1 MEYSIAKDAAFCL
14 CCYLFKPE
22 RGDQGG
28 GDCFVR
34 EGFRNWKSKQCLYK
48 HVGDHNSIHTQCL
61 RACEDLMN
69 ASQHIEVSLSKQSD
83 QVRADYRTRLT
94 ASIDCIRFLL
104 CQGLSFR
111 GHDESEKSTNEGN
124 FLELLHFL
132 SDHNEDIKRVVL
144 KNAPD
149 NLKMIAPKIQKD
161 IVNAATIETTNI
173 ILKDLGDEL
182 FSILVDESRD
192 ISVKE

>member
-1 MEYSIAKDAAFCL
+1 MEYSITKDAAFCL

-83 QVRADYRTRLT
+83 QVRVDYHTLLT

-149 NLKMIAPKIQKD
+149 NLKMLAPKIQK
-161 IVNAATIETTNI
+161 
-173 ILKDLGDEL
+173 
-182 FSILVDESRD
+182 
-192 ISVKE
+192 